1 MQHGAVSAGL
11 SKRTGGWRAGRMA
24 NMCRSL
30 TQLLLR
36 GLTAA
41 LAGAALIAVVMSAP
55 ASACACCT
63 NPGARLV
70 ATEKLDPHRLGI
82 IERLAFGKTAQ
93 RYGGEAD
100 DEDSLIDGA
109 GPFALVVQRQKDRL
123 VFTFRNKQG
132 QTGSATLVLPRSI
145 SIFEVD
151 PHGERKDAGLGPS
164 LYKEWTLT
172 GPAAVSGILQRAGG
186 TGQSISLILHG
197 RGNACTDE
205 THFTDW
211 TLHFRGPKGQTIV
224 FGPLQSGAR

>member
-1 MQHGAVSAGL
+1 MLHRAAPTGL
-11 SKRTGGWRAGRMA
+11 SKRTGRWRAGRMA

-30 TQLLLR
+30 TQLLLS
-36 GLTAA
+36 GLTTA
-41 LAGAALIAVVMSAP
+41 LAGAALIAVAMPAP

-70 ATEKLDPHRLGI
+70 ATEKLDAHRLGI
-82 IERLAFGKTAQ
+82 VERLAFGKTAQ

-109 GPFALVVQRQKDRL
+109 GPFALMVQRQKDRL

-132 QTGSATLVLPRSI
+132 QTGAATLVLPRSI

-172 GPAAVSGILQRAGG
+172 TPATVSGILQRAGG

-197 RGNACTDE
+197 GGNACTDE
-205 THFTDW
+205 SHFTDW